1 MNKGKDGPKIK
12 DVELTR
18 TEIEEKINDP
28 HSQQKTRKYT
38 RGKLLGRGGFAR
50 CYEFICQDNNKVF
63 AAKVINKENLSTERQ
78 KQKLRTEIKIHKSLH
93 HNQVVAF
100 EHNFEDE
107 ENVYILLEVC
117 KNQTLNELLKRRKT
131 LTEIEV
137 QCYIIQMIKGL
148 IYLHSHK
155 IIHRDLKLGNLF
167 LTDKMQL
174 KIGDFGLATKLDYD
188 GEKKKTLC
196 GTPNYIAPEVLDS
209 GSGHSYEVDIWA
221 VGIIIYTLIV
231 GKPPFETNDIK
242 LTYKYIKGVIY
253 KIPDDAKI
261 SYPAVKLIKKI
272 LVREPKDRP
281 SFEEIL
287 MDDFFNQGAAIPK
300 LLPSASLA
308 TPPSLDYIKKYMPNA
323 DENGICHL
331 HEKQKI
337 EEEKAKKE
345 IKDKI
350 DDKNNPN
357 NKIENQ
363 IKEKE
368 KEKEKNETNS
378 STKEASNNNE
388 INQNEIKENNNEK
401 EKEKTK
407 LKGAEIY
414 VTKWV
419 DYSSKYGLG
428 YLLNNGNIGVFFK
441 DCTKILLNPKNNNIS
456 YVERKLTEQKDII
469 YSFNL
474 NGAPKELQKKIIIF
488 QNFKKYFDEEI
499 KSDKEKEEKEKE
511 EKEKEDSKLKMC
523 KTTSKKKVKK
533 IDKSRT
539 MTNDDISK
547 IDNNVFVRKW
557 MKTKQAIIFRLSNK
571 TIQVGFKDHSEVILY
586 NDTVNYR
593 NKKGEVSIFKIED
606 ALNSSNFEMNKRI
619 KYTQN
624 ILTKMININNMK
636 KDNSELK

>member
-1 MNKGKDGPKIK
+1 MKKGKEGPKIK
-12 DVELTR
+12 DIELTR

-28 HSQQKTRKYT
+28 HSQQKKRIYT
-38 RGKLLGRGGFAR
+38 RGKLLGKGGFAR

-107 ENVYILLEVC
+107 ENVYILLEIC

-137 QCYIIQMIKGL
+137 QCYILQLIKGL
-148 IYLHSHK
+148 QYLHSHK

-196 GTPNYIAPEVLDS
+196 GTPNYIAPEVLDNS
-209 GSGHSYEVDIWA
+209 AGHSYEVDIWA
-221 VGIIIYTLIV
+221 IGIIIYTLII

-242 LTYKYIKGVIY
+242 QTYKFIKGVIF

-261 SYPAVKLIKKI
+261 SYPAAKLIKKI

-281 SFEEIL
+281 SFEELL

-331 HEKQKI
+331 HENQKI

-345 IKDKI
+345 NKNDKV
-350 DDKNNPN
+350 DDKNISNSKN
-357 NKIENQ
+357 ENQ
-363 IKEKE
+363 I

-378 STKEASNNNE
+378 STKEGSNNIE
-388 INQNEIKENNNEK
+388 INQNENK
-401 EKEKTK
+401 EKENKK
-407 LKGAEIY
+407 EILKGAEIY

-456 YVERKLTEQKDII
+456 YVERKLTEQKDIV

-523 KTTSKKKVKK
+523 KTASKKKVKK
-533 IDKSRT
+533 LDKSRT
-539 MTNDDISK
+539 MNNDDISK

-557 MKTKQAIIFRLSNK
+557 MKTNQAIIFRLSNK
-571 TIQVGFKDHSEVILY
+571 TIQVGFKDHTEVILY
-586 NDTVNYR
+586 RDTVNYR

-606 ALNSSNFEMNKRI
+606 ALNSSNYEMNKRI

-624 ILTKMININNMK
+624 ILTKMININKMK
-636 KDNSELK
+636 KDNNEFKE

>member
-1 MNKGKDGPKIK
+1 MNRGKDGPKVK

-117 KNQTLNELLKRRKT
+117 KNQTLNELIKRRKT
-131 LTEIEV
+131 LSEIEV
-137 QCYIIQMIKGL
+137 QCYIIQLIQGL
-148 IYLHSHK
+148 QYLHSHK

-167 LTDKMQL
+167 LTDKMEL

-209 GSGHSYEVDIWA
+209 GVGHSYEVDIWA
-221 VGIIIYTLIV
+221 IGIIIYTLII
-231 GKPPFETNDIK
+231 GRPPFETNDIK
-242 LTYKYIKGVIY
+242 QTYKFIKGVIF

-261 SYPAVKLIKKI
+261 SYPAAKLIKKI
-272 LVREPKDRP
+272 LVRDPKERP

-331 HEKQKI
+331 HENQRI
-337 EEEKAKKE
+337 EEEKVQKE
-345 IKDKI
+345 IKNDKI
-350 DDKNNPN
+350 EDKNNSN
-357 NKIENQ
+357 SKNENQ
-363 IKEKE
+363 KKEKE
-368 KEKEKNETNS
+368 TTEKEKTEGSS
-378 STKEASNNNE
+378 STKEGSNNIE
-388 INQNEIKENNNEK
+388 INQNEIKEVENKK
-401 EKEKTK
+401 EK

-428 YLLNNGNIGVFFK
+428 YLLSNGYIGVFFK

-456 YVERKLTEQKDII
+456 YVERKITDQKDIV

-499 KSDKEKEEKEKE
+499 KSDKEKEEKE
-511 EKEKEDSKLKMC
+511 EKEKEESKLKMC
-523 KTTSKKKVKK
+523 KTAIKKKVKK

-539 MTNDDISK
+539 MTKEELSK
-547 IDNNVFVRKW
+547 IDNNVYVRKW
-557 MKTKQAIIFRLSNK
+557 MKTNQAIIFRLSNK
-571 TIQVGFKDHSEVILY
+571 TIQVGFKDHTEVILY

-593 NKKGEVSIFKIED
+593 NKKGEVNIFKIED
-606 ALNSSNFEMNKRI
+606 ALSSSNFEMNKRI

-624 ILTKMININNMK
+624 ILSKMININKK
-636 KDNSELK
+636 KDNIDESKE